1 MSITAEPAASSAM
14 IDLTEDHSSSGA
26 DVFMALSPEP
36 NMPVTTPSTPTSTQA
51 ILLPLVSG
59 SFTIDES
66 LSNPW
71 KSGQL
76 TMMM

>member
-1 MSITAEPAASSAM
+1 MSITADPAGSAT

-26 DVFMALSPEP
+26 NVFMASSPES
-36 NMPVTTPSTPTSTQA
+36 NMVTSTPTTPNTQA
-51 ILLPLVSG
+51 IPLPLVSG

-71 KSGQL
+71 KSGR
-76 TMMM
+76 TFNF